1 MVIEDGHEYEEFARL
16 FLADGFAIR
25 AAHSAAEAL
34 ARLTEAPA
42 DAFLVDLRFER
53 SPVEHLIGDVD
64 ATARRRFAGD
74 VHRAVRYLKEQ
85 QGTLVLG
92 RVRQAGFDGP
102 AVFVHDFAARRLANL
117 RKLYGDV
124 HAVPAFDAEA
134 IRRALTGGA
143 P

>member
-1 MVIEDGHEYEEFARL
+1 MPPDAPPTRSLLVIEDGHEYEEFARL

-64 ATARRRFAGD
+64 ATARRA
-74 VHRAVRYLKEQ
+74 
-85 QGTLVLG
+85 G
-92 RVRQAGFDGP
+92 RVGGYGGPDTRASGDAGGPRARQ
-102 AVFVHDFAARRLANL
+102 RL
-117 RKLYGDV
+117 
-124 HAVPAFDAEA
+124 
-134 IRRALTGGA
+134 
-143 P
+143 

>member
-1 MVIEDGHEYEEFARL
+1 MPPDAPPTRSLLVIEDGHEYEEFARL

-74 VHRAVRYLKEQ
+74 HRIETHDPSLSSPLAVTPVAPPHGRRTGPGRRHRQ
-85 QGTLVLG
+85 Q
-92 RVRQAGFDGP
+92 
-102 AVFVHDFAARRLANL
+102 
-117 RKLYGDV
+117 
-124 HAVPAFDAEA
+124 
-134 IRRALTGGA
+134 LTRD
-143 P
+143 